1 MRIGDTEVSERLDET
16 MHKAVTGTSLE
27 SEIPEEIL
35 GNLEV
40 HDSPCPHFV
49 CQLDHNYSRME
60 QMVKDLSWKLEE
72 HKIHP
77 GCLLVFS
84 SSHCRD
90 VSHPRIIGVSAKK
103 PKFHMFL
110 KVVLEH
116 DRVLLTRS
124 HDAEPEFESSHELF
138 LMLLRLSNST
148 PDTEC
153 SVEVAV
159 WDCNAYLVSQG
170 PTCLLQSNPDSLRC
184 QFIVS
189 SVKRT
194 KKKYEK
200 ISLPFGFDKSIKRKR
215 QAAPKKVL
223 GKMVKPKSKAAKAK
237 SQKSPSKCK
246 VGKVKPATPEEISS
260 QDLDNS
266 SESSESSESESC
278 KGEVQEEGDA
288 FPEVEKEEE
297 VIIPMSSTVEKEAKQ
312 IAPLAQELNQADTKR
327 AEVAQSV
334 SMAGKAGSY
343 LSTELG
349 LAEVAFAASGRSI
362 CMHCKSKIPIH
373 TIRYSWYHSKVRP
386 PAWCHSRCLFQLI
399 QDSGLKSQAV
409 PKLQALIAQHSENH
423 VHNPFAEDAQSILTS
438 LES

>member
-194 KKKYEK
+194 KKNM
-200 ISLPFGFDKSIKRKR
+200 RKFPCPLALTKASRGSAKQR
-215 QAAPKKVL
+215 QKKFL
-223 GKMVKPKSKAAKAK
+223 GK
-237 SQKSPSKCK
+237 
-246 VGKVKPATPEEISS
+246 
-260 QDLDNS
+260 
-266 SESSESSESESC
+266 
-278 KGEVQEEGDA
+278 
-288 FPEVEKEEE
+288 
-297 VIIPMSSTVEKEAKQ
+297 
-312 IAPLAQELNQADTKR
+312 
-327 AEVAQSV
+327 
-334 SMAGKAGSY
+334 
-343 LSTELG
+343 
-349 LAEVAFAASGRSI
+349 
-362 CMHCKSKIPIH
+362 
-373 TIRYSWYHSKVRP
+373 W
-386 PAWCHSRCLFQLI
+386 
-399 QDSGLKSQAV
+399 
-409 PKLQALIAQHSENH
+409 
-423 VHNPFAEDAQSILTS
+423 
-438 LES
+438 